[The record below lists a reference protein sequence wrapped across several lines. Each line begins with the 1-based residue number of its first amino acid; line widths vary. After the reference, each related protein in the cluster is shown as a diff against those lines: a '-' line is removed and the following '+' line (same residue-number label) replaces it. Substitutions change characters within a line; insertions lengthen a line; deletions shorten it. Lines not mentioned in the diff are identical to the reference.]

1 MGSCV
6 AVALLLAIV
15 GATAGYLWIRLGQ
28 IHRVH
33 VNGIASA
40 GSGNPE
46 TILVVGS
53 DSRAGLSASQA
64 KMYGTTS
71 QVGGQRSDVI
81 LLVRVNPSTG
91 AAAMLSIP
99 RDTLVTLAG
108 TGQKNR
114 INASFGNGPGQL
126 VQTIHQNFGI
136 AVNDFVE
143 VNFAGFQGVV
153 NSVGGICVSFPYPAK
168 DTMSGL
174 NITKTGPQQL
184 NGAEALALARS
195 RDYEYYANGS
205 WHYDGSGDLGRIDRQ
220 QTFLRVLAKKAVSS
234 GIFNPFRANSIIA
247 NAVHDLTV
255 DDQLSDSQIV
265 SLALRFRH
273 LSPTSVPSYTL
284 PTTPVVGF
292 GDLGD
297 VLMPQ
302 SSTDHQVISQFLN
315 PVASGAKATKAPT
328 RTTTTTTTVSPSRV
342 TVSVQNG
349 SGVAGQA
356 GQASSALRAAGF
368 TVGAIT
374 NASSYSHI
382 ASVVKYR
389 PGHRA
394 GAEAVAARVEGS
406 VTMQMTP
413 TLTGGDVVL
422 VTGKSFQGIKSATSS
437 SSSSNFA
444 GGPTGASAPAPA
456 GPSANQP
463 ASFDPVPCPA

>member
-1 MGSCV
+1 MSSAGFDEPGQTGQFDAEGSEASRRARRRHRQRRSRRQRVLVGSCV
-6 AVALLLAIV
+6 AVACVLAIV
-15 GATAGYLWIRLGQ
+15 GATTGYLWFRLGQ

-53 DSRAGLSASQA
+53 DSRAGLPASEA
-64 KMYGTTS
+64 KSYGTTA

-81 LLVRVNPSTG
+81 VLVRVNPRTG

-126 VQTIHQNFGI
+126 VETIHKNFGI
-136 AVNDFVE
+136 TINSYAE

-153 NSVGGICVSFPYPAK
+153 NSVGGICLSFPYPARDAK
-168 DTMSGL
+168 SGL
-174 NITKTGPQQL
+174 NITKAGPQRL

-195 RDYEYYANGS
+195 RDYQYYANGS
-205 WHYDGSGDLGRIDRQ
+205 WQVDGSGDLGRIDRQ

-234 GIFNPFRANSIIA
+234 GIFNPIRANSIIG

-255 DDQLSDSQIV
+255 DDRLSDHQIV

-297 VLMPQ
+297 VLVPQ
-302 SSTDHQVISQFLN
+302 SGSDHQVISKFLN
-315 PVASGAKATKAPT
+315 PVAPGGKATTP
-328 RTTTTTTTVSPSRV
+328 TTTTTTIATESPSKV

-349 SGVAGQA
+349 SVVSGQA
-356 GQASSALRAAGF
+356 RLA
-368 TVGAIT
+368 
-374 NASSYSHI
+374 
-382 ASVVKYR
+382 
-389 PGHRA
+389 
-394 GAEAVAARVEGS
+394 
-406 VTMQMTP
+406 
-413 TLTGGDVVL
+413 
-422 VTGKSFQGIKSATSS
+422 
-437 SSSSNFA
+437 
-444 GGPTGASAPAPA
+444 
-456 GPSANQP
+456 
-463 ASFDPVPCPA
+463 